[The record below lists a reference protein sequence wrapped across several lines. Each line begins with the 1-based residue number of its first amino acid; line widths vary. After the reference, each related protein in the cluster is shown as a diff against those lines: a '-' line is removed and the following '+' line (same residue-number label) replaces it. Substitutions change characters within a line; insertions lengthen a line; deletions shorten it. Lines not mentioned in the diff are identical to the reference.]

1 MKPTCVAYTNKNEYI
16 IQTCGFHQT
25 FKNKLY
31 SDEKLF
37 LFTCHYYFADWLSK

>member
-31 SDEKLF
+31 DNPQSILN
-37 LFTCHYYFADWLSK
+37 